1 MKLTVG
7 VIGRASGVRGEVRVA
22 LHTDEPR
29 ARFAPGTVLLTSR
42 KTPATLTVNRAR
54 MSGKHFVVSFQE
66 IPDRNGA
73 ETLSGIK
80 LYIETDDPALCTN
93 PTDSTDS
100 GATNAE
106 TATNR
111 EQSEGDEGFYRH
123 ELVGLRAV
131 DLAGKTLGTVSD
143 LLLAP
148 AQDLLEVTTTD
159 GQKILVPFVY
169 EIVPDVDLDSQ
180 VVTMDPPGG
189 LFPPH

>member
-22 LHTDEPR
+22 LHTDDPGS
-29 ARFAPGTVLLTSR
+29 RFAPGTVLLTSR

-73 ETLSGIK
+73 ETLSGTK
-80 LYIETDDPALCTN
+80 LYIETDAPALCTEAV
-93 PTDSTDS
+93 DSPEP
-100 GATNAE
+100 G
-106 TATNR
+106 TADTQTANYL
-111 EQSEGDEGFYRH
+111 EQSESDEGFYRH

-148 AQDLLEVTTTD
+148 AQDLLEVTTA
-159 GQKILVPFVY
+159 GGEKILVPFVY

>member
-22 LHTDEPR
+22 LHTDDPR
-29 ARFAPGTVLLTSR
+29 SRFAPGTVLLTSR
-42 KTPATLTVNRAR
+42 NSPATLTVNRAR
-54 MSGKHFVVSFQE
+54 MSGKHFVVSFRE
-66 IPDRNGA
+66 ILDRNDA
-73 ETLSGIK
+73 EGMSGTK
-80 LYIETDDPALCTN
+80 LYIETDDPTSCAD
-93 PTDSTDS
+93 PADSADS
-100 GATNAE
+100 GAASTE

-131 DLAGKTLGTVSD
+131 NLSGEALGTISD

-148 AQDLLEVTTTD
+148 AQDLLEVTTEN
-159 GQKILVPFVY
+159 GEKILVPFVY
-169 EIVPDVDLDSQ
+169 EIVPEVDLDSQ

-189 LFPPH
+189 LFGAC